1 MLRGPQGTLYGR
13 NTMGGI
19 INVYTK
25 SPLKYEGTNV
35 WLSNGSYGY
44 RDYALSHYKK
54 IGEKFGYAISGD
66 YRNSD
71 GYFTNLFTDKKA
83 DDMKSGSARIRLEW
97 KPQKNL
103 SFGLMSSFDRSVQGG
118 YPYAVCDSV
127 THKPGEVDYND
138 YSFYKR
144 TLSTT
149 GFSAD
154 FQGTGYS
161 LSLIHI

>member
-1 MLRGPQGTLYGR
+1 
-13 NTMGGI
+13 
-19 INVYTK
+19 
-25 SPLKYEGTNV
+25 
-35 WLSNGSYGY
+35 
-44 RDYALSHYKK
+44 
-54 IGEKFGYAISGD
+54 
-66 YRNSD
+66 
-71 GYFTNLFTDKKA
+71 
-83 DDMKSGSARIRLEW
+83 MKSGSARIRLEW

-154 FQGTGYS
+154 YQGTGYS
-161 LSLIHI
+161 INSRPPSNISRTIKASTRISLPEASISRVRI